1 MPPRR
6 KKKVPT
12 PASKEEVEEVEN
24 KIQQHDAQEVEI
36 LPPTVENVVEE
47 IPSPEKEKSEE
58 AVEESTVDDLVNNQE
73 ESNGPSLSSSSIDSK
88 MTKQAAVSP
97 EEFQSRLFQLRMKI
111 NQGRSANRS
120 EAEEEFVRL
129 KKGNGRKN
137 RTSGEEGEDAPWT
150 KQGDGT
156 EELLN
161 QTAQEAEWEATK
173 ARKKAETAATYG
185 LNAFTSE
192 AYYRAYEK
200 RVKKL
205 QTGRPTPSAN
215 SSAVIAASSSSS
227 GSVLESNPL
236 EYGKVNSKVSA
247 AALQKLQA
255 DVVAREMDRRKFS
268 KRRMATDASDVDYIN
283 DKNAGFNKKL
293 RRAFDKYT
301 VETRQN
307 LERGTAI

>member
-6 KKKVPT
+6 KKKVVST
-12 PASKEEVEEVEN
+12 SKEEVEEVDN
-24 KIQQHDAQEVEI
+24 KAPQHDAQEVEL
-36 LPPTVENVVEE
+36 LPPTVENVEE
-47 IPSPEKEKSEE
+47 EKIPSPEKEKSEE
-58 AVEESTVDDLVNNQE
+58 AVEESTVDVVNNQE
-73 ESNGPSLSSSSIDSK
+73 ESNGSSSSIDSK
-88 MTKQAAVSP
+88 LKKQAEVSP

-120 EAEEEFVRL
+120 EAEEEFVRM

-137 RTSGEEGEDAPWT
+137 RTSGEEEEDAPWT
-150 KQGDGT
+150 KQGDAT
-156 EELLN
+156 EELLS
-161 QTAQEAEWEATK
+161 QTAQEAEWEAAK

-185 LNAFTSE
+185 LNAFTSD

-205 QTGRPTPSAN
+205 QTGRPTSSSN
-215 SSAVIAASSSSS
+215 SSALIATSSSSS
-227 GSVLESNPL
+227 GGVLESNPL
-236 EYGKVNSKVSA
+236 EYGKVNSKVSD